1 MKSSMFD
8 FTEEDNL
15 FLPMAERMRPT
26 SIEEVYGQKHILS
39 ENKTLRK
46 MIDKDKITSMVFFG
60 PPGVGK
66 STVASI
72 IAKKT
77 KREYIKLNAVLSN
90 VSEIREAIKKAEKNL
105 SNEKK
110 TILFIDEIHRFNKS
124 QQDALLPAVENGTI
138 ILIGSTT
145 QNPYFYLTNA
155 LLSRIMLFEF
165 KNLEDED
172 IREAV
177 VNAIK
182 DKRGLGEEDIDVEDK
197 AIDLIVKFSHGDV
210 RKALTYLE
218 TSYLA
223 TQIDETKEKLT
234 ITEETVKD
242 VTTKQALNFDEDE
255 HYNTISAFIKSVR
268 GSDPN
273 AAIYYLA
280 RMLEAG
286 EDPRYIA
293 RRLCILASEDI
304 GLADPNA
311 LNIASSLLNIVEFIG
326 MPEGRIPLAE
336 VTIYLALCPKSNS
349 AYNAINKALKDVRNG
364 ELYSIPNYLKDNN
377 SASFDRK
384 SNEDYKYP
392 HDYPYHIIKQD
403 YLEKGIRK
411 NYYEA
416 VEIGEER
423 ELKKRYEW
431 IIKHIYD

>member
-1 MKSSMFD
+1 MFD
-8 FTEEDNL
+8 FIENDNS

-26 SIEEVYGQKHILS
+26 SIDEVYGQKHILS

-77 KREYIKLNAVLSN
+77 KSEYIKLNAVLSN

-105 SNEKK
+105 ANSKK

-138 ILIGSTT
+138 VLIGSTT

-165 KNLEDED
+165 RNLEDSD
-172 IREAV
+172 IKEAILK
-177 VNAIK
+177 AIE
-182 DKRGLGEEDIDVEDK
+182 DKRGLGESDIAVENE
-197 AIDLIVKFSHGDV
+197 AIDLIVKYSHGDV

-218 TSYLA
+218 A
-223 TQIDETKEKLT
+223 AFFVTQIDETKEKLT
-234 ITEETVKD
+234 ITEEIVKD
-242 VTTKQALNFDEDE
+242 VTSKQILNFDEDE

-268 GSDPN
+268 GSDTN

-280 RMLEAG
+280 RMLESG
-286 EDPRYIA
+286 EDPRYIS

-304 GLADPNA
+304 GLAEPEA
-311 LNIASSLLNIVEFIG
+311 INIASSLINIIEFIG

-336 VTIYLALCPKSNS
+336 VTIYLSLCPKSNS
-349 AYNAINKALKDVRNG
+349 AYKAIDSAIRDIKNG

-377 SASFDRK
+377 SASFDKK
-384 SNEDYKYP
+384 SEEEYKYP
-392 HDYPYHIIKQD
+392 HDFPYHIVKQD
-403 YLEKGIRK
+403 YLEKGIKK
-411 NYYEA
+411 NYYNP
-416 VEIGEER
+416 VDIGEER
-423 ELKKRYEW
+423 ELKKVYEW
-431 IIKHIYD
+431 IMKHID

>member
-1 MKSSMFD
+1 MFD
-8 FTEEDNL
+8 FIENDNS

-26 SIEEVYGQKHILS
+26 SIDEVYGQKHILS

-77 KREYIKLNAVLSN
+77 KSEYIKLNAVLSN

-105 SNEKK
+105 ANSKK

-165 KNLEDED
+165 RNLEDSD
-172 IREAV
+172 IKEAILK
-177 VNAIK
+177 AIE
-182 DKRGLGEEDIDVEDK
+182 DKRGLGENDIAVENE
-197 AIDLIVKFSHGDV
+197 AIDLIVKYSHGDV

-218 TSYLA
+218 A
-223 TQIDETKEKLT
+223 AFFVTQIDETKEKLT
-234 ITEETVKD
+234 ITEEIVKD
-242 VTTKQALNFDEDE
+242 VTSKQILNFDEDE

-268 GSDPN
+268 GSDTN

-280 RMLEAG
+280 RMLESG

-304 GLADPNA
+304 GLAEPEA
-311 LNIASSLLNIVEFIG
+311 INIASSLINIIEFIG

-336 VTIYLALCPKSNS
+336 VTIYLSLCPKSNS
-349 AYNAINKALKDVRNG
+349 AYKAIDSAIRDIRNG

-377 SASFDRK
+377 SASFDKK
-384 SNEDYKYP
+384 SEEEYKYP
-392 HDYPYHIIKQD
+392 HDFPYHIVKQD
-403 YLEKGIRK
+403 YLEKGIKK
-411 NYYEA
+411 NYYNP
-416 VEIGEER
+416 VDIGEER
-423 ELKKRYEW
+423 ELKKVYEW
-431 IIKHIYD
+431 IMNHIN

>member
-1 MKSSMFD
+1 MFD
-8 FTEEDNL
+8 FIENDNS

-77 KREYIKLNAVLSN
+77 KSEYIKLNAVLSN

-105 SNEKK
+105 ANSKK

-165 KNLEDED
+165 RNLEDSD
-172 IREAV
+172 IKEAILK
-177 VNAIK
+177 AIE
-182 DKRGLGEEDIDVEDK
+182 DKRGLGESDIAVENE
-197 AIDLIVKFSHGDV
+197 AIDLIVKYSHGDV

-218 TSYLA
+218 A
-223 TQIDETKEKLT
+223 AFFVTQIDETKEKLT
-234 ITEETVKD
+234 ITEEIVKD
-242 VTTKQALNFDEDE
+242 VTSKQILNFDEDE

-268 GSDPN
+268 GSDTN

-280 RMLEAG
+280 RMLESG

-304 GLADPNA
+304 GLAEPEA
-311 LNIASSLLNIVEFIG
+311 INIASSLINIIEFIG

-336 VTIYLALCPKSNS
+336 VTIYLSLCPKSNS
-349 AYNAINKALKDVRNG
+349 AYKAIDSAIRDIRNG

-377 SASFDRK
+377 SASFNKK
-384 SNEDYKYP
+384 SEEEYKYP
-392 HDYPYHIIKQD
+392 HDFPYHIVKQD
-403 YLEKGIRK
+403 YLEKGIKK
-411 NYYEA
+411 NYYNP
-416 VEIGEER
+416 VDIGEER
-423 ELKKRYEW
+423 ELKKVYEW
-431 IIKHIYD
+431 IMKHID

>member
-1 MKSSMFD
+1 MFD
-8 FTEEDNL
+8 FIENDNS

-26 SIEEVYGQKHILS
+26 SIDEVYGQKHILS

-77 KREYIKLNAVLSN
+77 KSEYIKLNAVLSN

-105 SNEKK
+105 ANSKN

-138 ILIGSTT
+138 VLIGSTT

-165 KNLEDED
+165 INLEDSD
-172 IREAV
+172 IKEAILK
-177 VNAIK
+177 ATT
-182 DKRGLGEEDIDVEDK
+182 DKRGLGENDIAVENE
-197 AIDLIVKFSHGDV
+197 AIDLIVKYSHGDV

-218 TSYLA
+218 A
-223 TQIDETKEKLT
+223 AFFVTQIDETKEKLT
-234 ITEETVKD
+234 ITEEVVKD
-242 VTTKQALNFDEDE
+242 VTSKQILNFDEDE

-268 GSDPN
+268 GSDTN

-280 RMLEAG
+280 RMLESG

-304 GLADPNA
+304 GLAEPEA
-311 LNIASSLLNIVEFIG
+311 INIASSLINIIEFIG

-336 VTIYLALCPKSNS
+336 VTIYLSLCPKSNS
-349 AYNAINKALKDVRNG
+349 AYKAIDSAIRDIRNG

-377 SASFDRK
+377 SASFDKK
-384 SNEDYKYP
+384 SEEEYKYP
-392 HDYPYHIIKQD
+392 HDFPYHIVKQD
-403 YLEKGIRK
+403 YLEKGIKK
-411 NYYEA
+411 NYYNP
-416 VEIGEER
+416 VDIGEER
-423 ELKKRYEW
+423 ELKKVYEW
-431 IIKHIYD
+431 IMKHID

>member
-1 MKSSMFD
+1 MFD
-8 FTEEDNL
+8 FIENDNS

-26 SIEEVYGQKHILS
+26 SIDEVYGQKHILS

-77 KREYIKLNAVLSN
+77 KSEYIKLNAVLSN

-105 SNEKK
+105 ANSKK

-138 ILIGSTT
+138 VLIGSTT

-165 KNLEDED
+165 RNLEDSD
-172 IREAV
+172 IKEAILK
-177 VNAIK
+177 AIE
-182 DKRGLGEEDIDVEDK
+182 DKRGLGENDIAVENE
-197 AIDLIVKFSHGDV
+197 AIDLIVKYSHGDV

-218 TSYLA
+218 A
-223 TQIDETKEKLT
+223 AFFVTQIDETKEKLT
-234 ITEETVKD
+234 ITEEIVKD
-242 VTTKQALNFDEDE
+242 VTSKQILNFDEDE

-268 GSDPN
+268 GSDTN

-280 RMLEAG
+280 RMLESG

-304 GLADPNA
+304 GLAEPEA
-311 LNIASSLLNIVEFIG
+311 INIASSLINIIEFIG

-336 VTIYLALCPKSNS
+336 VTIYLSLCPKSNS
-349 AYNAINKALKDVRNG
+349 AYKAIDSAIRDIRNG

-377 SASFDRK
+377 SASFNKK
-384 SNEDYKYP
+384 SEEEYKYP
-392 HDYPYHIIKQD
+392 HDFPYHIVKQN
-403 YLEKGIRK
+403 YLEKGIKK
-411 NYYEA
+411 NYYNP
-416 VEIGEER
+416 VDIGEER
-423 ELKKRYEW
+423 ELKKVYEW
-431 IIKHIYD
+431 IMKHID

>member
-1 MKSSMFD
+1 MFD
-8 FTEEDNL
+8 FIENDNS

-26 SIEEVYGQKHILS
+26 SIDEVYGQKHILS

-77 KREYIKLNAVLSN
+77 KSEYIKLNAVFSN

-105 SNEKK
+105 ANSKK

-138 ILIGSTT
+138 VLIGSTT

-165 KNLEDED
+165 RNLEDRD
-172 IREAV
+172 IKEAILK
-177 VNAIK
+177 AIT
-182 DKRGLGEEDIDVEDK
+182 DKRGLGENDIAVENE
-197 AIDLIVKFSHGDV
+197 AIDLIVKYSHGDV

-218 TSYLA
+218 A
-223 TQIDETKEKLT
+223 AFFVTQIDETKEKLT
-234 ITEETVKD
+234 IIEEVVKD
-242 VTTKQALNFDEDE
+242 VTSKQILNFDEDE

-268 GSDPN
+268 GSDTN

-280 RMLEAG
+280 RMLESG

-304 GLADPNA
+304 GLAEPEA
-311 LNIASSLLNIVEFIG
+311 INIASSLINIIEFIG

-336 VTIYLALCPKSNS
+336 VTIYLSLCPKSNS
-349 AYNAINKALKDVRNG
+349 AYKAIDSAIRDIRNG

-377 SASFDRK
+377 SASFDKK
-384 SNEDYKYP
+384 SEEEYKYP
-392 HDYPYHIIKQD
+392 HDFPYHIVKQN
-403 YLEKGIRK
+403 YLEKGIKK
-411 NYYEA
+411 NYYNP
-416 VEIGEER
+416 VDIGEER
-423 ELKKRYEW
+423 ELKKVYEW
-431 IIKHIYD
+431 IMNHIN

>member
-1 MKSSMFD
+1 MFD
-8 FTEEDNL
+8 FIENDNS

-26 SIEEVYGQKHILS
+26 SIDEVYGQKHILS

-77 KREYIKLNAVLSN
+77 KSEYIKLNAVLSN

-105 SNEKK
+105 ANSKK

-138 ILIGSTT
+138 VLIGSTT

-165 KNLEDED
+165 RNLEDSD
-172 IREAV
+172 IKETILK
-177 VNAIK
+177 AIT
-182 DKRGLGEEDIDVEDK
+182 DKRGLGENDIAVENE
-197 AIDLIVKFSHGDV
+197 AIDLIVKYSHGDV

-218 TSYLA
+218 A
-223 TQIDETKEKLT
+223 AFFVTQIDETKEKLT
-234 ITEETVKD
+234 ITEEIVKD
-242 VTTKQALNFDEDE
+242 VTSKQILNFDEDE

-268 GSDPN
+268 GSDTN

-280 RMLEAG
+280 RMLESG

-304 GLADPNA
+304 GLAEPEA
-311 LNIASSLLNIVEFIG
+311 INIASSLINIIEFIG

-336 VTIYLALCPKSNS
+336 VTIYLSLCPKSNS
-349 AYNAINKALKDVRNG
+349 AYKAIDSAIRDIRNG

-377 SASFDRK
+377 SASFDKK
-384 SNEDYKYP
+384 SEEEYKYP
-392 HDYPYHIIKQD
+392 HDFPYHIVKQD
-403 YLEKGIRK
+403 YLEKGIKK
-411 NYYEA
+411 NYYNP
-416 VEIGEER
+416 VDIGEER
-423 ELKKRYEW
+423 ELKKVYEW
-431 IIKHIYD
+431 IMNHIN

>member
-1 MKSSMFD
+1 MFD
-8 FTEEDNL
+8 FIENDNS

-26 SIEEVYGQKHILS
+26 SIDEVYGQKHILS

-77 KREYIKLNAVLSN
+77 KSEYIKLNAVLSN
-90 VSEIREAIKKAEKNL
+90 VSEIRESIKKAEKNL
-105 SNEKK
+105 ANSKK

-124 QQDALLPAVENGTI
+124 QQDALLPAVENGTV

-155 LLSRIMLFEF
+155 LLSRIMPFEF
-165 KNLEDED
+165 RNLEDSD
-172 IREAV
+172 IKEAI
-177 VNAIK
+177 IK
-182 DKRGLGEEDIDVEDK
+182 AVSDKRGLGENDIAIEDLAV
-197 AIDLIVKFSHGDV
+197 DLIVKYSHGDV

-218 TSYLA
+218 A
-223 TQIDETKEKLT
+223 AFFVTQIDETKEKLT
-234 ITEETVKD
+234 ITEDIVKD
-242 VTTKQALNFDEDE
+242 VTSKQTLNFDEDE

-304 GLADPNA
+304 GLAEPKA
-311 LNIASSLLNIVEFIG
+311 MNIVSSLISIVDFIG

-336 VTIYLALCPKSNS
+336 ATIYLSLCPKSNS
-349 AYNAINKALKDVRNG
+349 VYKAIDSAIRDIRNG
-364 ELYSIPNYLKDNN
+364 ELYSIPNYLKDNH
-377 SASFDRK
+377 SASFDKK
-384 SNEDYKYP
+384 SEEEYKYP
-392 HDYPYHIIKQD
+392 HDYPYHIVKQN
-403 YLEKGIRK
+403 YLEKGIKK
-411 NYYEA
+411 NYYKP
-416 VEIGEER
+416 VDIGEER
-423 ELKKRYEW
+423 ELKKVYEW
-431 IIKHIYD
+431 ITKHIN

>member
-1 MKSSMFD
+1 MFD
-8 FTEEDNL
+8 FIENDNS

-26 SIEEVYGQKHILS
+26 SIDEVYGQKHILS

-77 KREYIKLNAVLSN
+77 KSEYIKLNAVLSN

-105 SNEKK
+105 TNSKK

-165 KNLEDED
+165 RNLEDSD
-172 IREAV
+172 IKEAILK
-177 VNAIK
+177 AIM
-182 DKRGLGEEDIDVEDK
+182 DKRGLGESDIAVENE
-197 AIDLIVKFSHGDV
+197 AIDLIVKYSHGDV

-218 TSYLA
+218 A
-223 TQIDETKEKLT
+223 AFFVTQIDETKEKLT
-234 ITEETVKD
+234 ITEEVVKD
-242 VTTKQALNFDEDE
+242 VTSKQILNFDEDE

-268 GSDPN
+268 GSDTN

-280 RMLEAG
+280 RMLESG

-304 GLADPNA
+304 GLAEPEA
-311 LNIASSLLNIVEFIG
+311 INIASSLINIIEFIG

-336 VTIYLALCPKSNS
+336 VTIYLSLCPKSNS
-349 AYNAINKALKDVRNG
+349 AYKAIDSAIRDIRNG

-377 SASFDRK
+377 SASFDKK
-384 SNEDYKYP
+384 SEEEYKYP
-392 HDYPYHIIKQD
+392 HDFPYHIVKQN
-403 YLEKGIRK
+403 YLEKGIKK
-411 NYYEA
+411 NYYNP
-416 VEIGEER
+416 VDIGEER
-423 ELKKRYEW
+423 ELKKVYEW
-431 IIKHIYD
+431 IMKHID

>member
-1 MKSSMFD
+1 MFD
-8 FTEEDNL
+8 FIENDNS

-26 SIEEVYGQKHILS
+26 SIDEVYGQKHILS

-77 KREYIKLNAVLSN
+77 KSEYIKLNAVLSN

-105 SNEKK
+105 ANSKK

-124 QQDALLPAVENGTI
+124 QQDALLPAVENGTV

-165 KNLEDED
+165 RNLEDSD
-172 IREAV
+172 IKEAILK
-177 VNAIK
+177 AIS
-182 DKRGLGEEDIDVEDK
+182 DKRGLGENDIAVENE
-197 AIDLIVKFSHGDV
+197 AIDLIVKYSHGDV

-218 TSYLA
+218 A
-223 TQIDETKEKLT
+223 AFFVTQIDETKEKLT
-234 ITEETVKD
+234 ITEEIVKD
-242 VTTKQALNFDEDE
+242 VTSKQILNFDEDE

-268 GSDPN
+268 GSDTN

-280 RMLEAG
+280 RMLESG

-304 GLADPNA
+304 GLAEPEA
-311 LNIASSLLNIVEFIG
+311 INIASSLINIIEFIG

-336 VTIYLALCPKSNS
+336 VTIYLSLCPKSNS
-349 AYNAINKALKDVRNG
+349 AYKAIDSAIRDIRNG

-377 SASFDRK
+377 SASFDKK
-384 SNEDYKYP
+384 SEEEYKYP
-392 HDYPYHIIKQD
+392 HDFPYHIVKQD
-403 YLEKGIRK
+403 YLEKGIKK
-411 NYYEA
+411 NYYNP
-416 VEIGEER
+416 VDIGEER
-423 ELKKRYEW
+423 ELKKVYEW
-431 IIKHIYD
+431 IMKHIE

>member
-1 MKSSMFD
+1 MFD
-8 FTEEDNL
+8 FIENDNS

-26 SIEEVYGQKHILS
+26 SIDEVFGQKHILS

-77 KREYIKLNAVLSN
+77 KSEYIKLNAVLSN

-105 SNEKK
+105 ANSKK

-165 KNLEDED
+165 RNLEDSD
-172 IREAV
+172 IKEAILK
-177 VNAIK
+177 ATT
-182 DKRGLGEEDIDVEDK
+182 DKRGLGESDIAVENE
-197 AIDLIVKFSHGDV
+197 AIDLIVKYSHGDV

-218 TSYLA
+218 A
-223 TQIDETKEKLT
+223 AFFVTQIDETKEKLT
-234 ITEETVKD
+234 ITEEIVKD
-242 VTTKQALNFDEDE
+242 VTSKQILNFDEDE

-268 GSDPN
+268 GSDTN

-280 RMLEAG
+280 RMLESG

-304 GLADPNA
+304 GLAEPEA
-311 LNIASSLLNIVEFIG
+311 INIASSLINIIEFIG

-336 VTIYLALCPKSNS
+336 VTIYLSLCPKSNS
-349 AYNAINKALKDVRNG
+349 AYKAIDSAIRDIRNG

-377 SASFDRK
+377 SASFDKK
-384 SNEDYKYP
+384 SEEEYKYP
-392 HDYPYHIIKQD
+392 HDFPYHIVKQD
-403 YLEKGIRK
+403 YLEKGIKK
-411 NYYEA
+411 NYYNP
-416 VEIGEER
+416 VDIGEER
-423 ELKKRYEW
+423 ELKKVYEW
-431 IIKHIYD
+431 IMNHIN

>member
-1 MKSSMFD
+1 MFD
-8 FTEEDNL
+8 FIENDNS

-26 SIEEVYGQKHILS
+26 SIDEVYGQKHILS

-77 KREYIKLNAVLSN
+77 KSEYIKLNAVLSN

-105 SNEKK
+105 ANSKN

-165 KNLEDED
+165 RNLEDSD
-172 IREAV
+172 IKEAILK
-177 VNAIK
+177 AIE
-182 DKRGLGEEDIDVEDK
+182 DKRGLGESDIAVENE
-197 AIDLIVKFSHGDV
+197 AIDLIVKYSHGDV

-218 TSYLA
+218 A
-223 TQIDETKEKLT
+223 AFFVTQIDETKEKLT
-234 ITEETVKD
+234 IIEEVVKD
-242 VTTKQALNFDEDE
+242 VTSKQILNFDEDE

-268 GSDPN
+268 GSDTN

-280 RMLEAG
+280 RMLESG

-304 GLADPNA
+304 GLAEPEA
-311 LNIASSLLNIVEFIG
+311 INIASSLINIIEFIG

-336 VTIYLALCPKSNS
+336 VTIYLSLCPKSNS
-349 AYNAINKALKDVRNG
+349 AYKAIDSAIRDIRNG

-377 SASFDRK
+377 SASFDKK
-384 SNEDYKYP
+384 SEEEYKYP
-392 HDYPYHIIKQD
+392 HDFPYHIVKQN
-403 YLEKGIRK
+403 YLEKGIKK
-411 NYYEA
+411 NYYNP
-416 VEIGEER
+416 VDIGEER
-423 ELKKRYEW
+423 ELKKVYEW
-431 IIKHIYD
+431 IMNHIN

>member
-1 MKSSMFD
+1 MFD
-8 FTEEDNL
+8 FIENDNS

-26 SIEEVYGQKHILS
+26 SIDEVYGQKHILS

-77 KREYIKLNAVLSN
+77 KSEYIKLNAVLSN

-105 SNEKK
+105 ENSKK

-165 KNLEDED
+165 RNLEDSD
-172 IREAV
+172 IKEAILK
-177 VNAIK
+177 ATT
-182 DKRGLGEEDIDVEDK
+182 DKRGLGESDIVVENE
-197 AIDLIVKFSHGDV
+197 AIDLIVKYSHGDV

-218 TSYLA
+218 A
-223 TQIDETKEKLT
+223 AFFVTQTDETKEKLT
-234 ITEETVKD
+234 ITEEIVKD
-242 VTTKQALNFDEDE
+242 VTSKQILNFDEDE

-268 GSDPN
+268 GSDTN

-280 RMLEAG
+280 RMLESG

-304 GLADPNA
+304 GLAEPEA
-311 LNIASSLLNIVEFIG
+311 INIASSLINIIEFIG

-336 VTIYLALCPKSNS
+336 VTIYLSLCPKSNS
-349 AYNAINKALKDVRNG
+349 AYKAIDSAIRDIRNG

-377 SASFDRK
+377 SASFNKK
-384 SNEDYKYP
+384 SEEEYKYP
-392 HDYPYHIIKQD
+392 HDFPYHIVKQD
-403 YLEKGIRK
+403 YLEKGIKK
-411 NYYEA
+411 NYYNP
-416 VEIGEER
+416 VDIGEER
-423 ELKKRYEW
+423 ELKKVYEW
-431 IIKHIYD
+431 IMKHID

>member
-1 MKSSMFD
+1 MFD
-8 FTEEDNL
+8 FIENDNS

-26 SIEEVYGQKHILS
+26 SIDEVYGQKHILS

-77 KREYIKLNAVLSN
+77 KSEYIKLNAVLSN

-105 SNEKK
+105 ANSKK

-165 KNLEDED
+165 RNLEDSD
-172 IREAV
+172 IKEAILK
-177 VNAIK
+177 ATT
-182 DKRGLGEEDIDVEDK
+182 DKRGLGESDIAVENE
-197 AIDLIVKFSHGDV
+197 AIDLIVKYSHGDV

-218 TSYLA
+218 A
-223 TQIDETKEKLT
+223 AFFVTQIDETKEKLT
-234 ITEETVKD
+234 ITEEIVKD
-242 VTTKQALNFDEDE
+242 VTSKQILNFDEDE

-268 GSDPN
+268 GSDTN

-280 RMLEAG
+280 RMLESG

-304 GLADPNA
+304 GLAEPEA
-311 LNIASSLLNIVEFIG
+311 INIASSLINIIEFIG

-336 VTIYLALCPKSNS
+336 VTIYLSLCPKSNS
-349 AYNAINKALKDVRNG
+349 AYKAIDSAIRDIRNG

-377 SASFDRK
+377 SASFDKK
-384 SNEDYKYP
+384 SEEEYKYP
-392 HDYPYHIIKQD
+392 HDFPYHIVKQD
-403 YLEKGIRK
+403 YLEKGIK
-411 NYYEA
+411 KKYYNP
-416 VEIGEER
+416 VDIGEER
-423 ELKKRYEW
+423 ELKKVYEW
-431 IIKHIYD
+431 IMKHID

>member
-1 MKSSMFD
+1 MFD
-8 FTEEDNL
+8 FTDNDNS

-26 SIEEVYGQKHILS
+26 SIEEVFGQKHILS

-77 KREYIKLNAVLSN
+77 KSEYIKLNAVLSN

-105 SNEKK
+105 TNSKK

-124 QQDALLPAVENGTI
+124 QQDALLPAVENGTV

-165 KNLEDED
+165 RNLEDSD
-172 IREAV
+172 IKEAILKAV
-177 VNAIK
+177 S
-182 DKRGLGEEDIDVEDK
+182 DKRGLGENDIAIEDSAV
-197 AIDLIVKFSHGDV
+197 DLIVKYSHGDV

-218 TSYLA
+218 A
-223 TQIDETKEKLT
+223 AFFVTQIDETKEKLT
-234 ITEETVKD
+234 ITEDIVKD
-242 VTTKQALNFDEDE
+242 VTSKQTLNFDEDE

-280 RMLEAG
+280 RMLESG

-304 GLADPNA
+304 GLAEPKA
-311 LNIASSLLNIVEFIG
+311 MNIVSSLISIVDFIG

-336 VTIYLALCPKSNS
+336 ATIYLALCPKSNS
-349 AYNAINKALKDVRNG
+349 AYKAIDSAIRDIRNG
-364 ELYSIPNYLKDNN
+364 ELYSIPNYLKDNH
-377 SASFDRK
+377 SASFDKK
-384 SNEDYKYP
+384 SEEEYKYP
-392 HDYPYHIIKQD
+392 HDYPYHIVRQN
-403 YLEKGIRK
+403 YLEKGIKK
-411 NYYEA
+411 NYYQP
-416 VEIGEER
+416 VDIGEER
-423 ELKKRYEW
+423 ELKKVYEW
-431 IIKHIYD
+431 ITKHIN

>member
-1 MKSSMFD
+1 MFD
-8 FTEEDNL
+8 FIENDNS

-26 SIEEVYGQKHILS
+26 SIDEVYGQKHILS

-77 KREYIKLNAVLSN
+77 KSEYIKLNAVLSN

-105 SNEKK
+105 ANSKK

-138 ILIGSTT
+138 VLIGSTT

-165 KNLEDED
+165 RNLEDSD
-172 IREAV
+172 IKEAILK
-177 VNAIK
+177 AIE
-182 DKRGLGEEDIDVEDK
+182 DKRGLGESDIAVENE
-197 AIDLIVKFSHGDV
+197 AIDLIVKYSHGDV

-218 TSYLA
+218 A
-223 TQIDETKEKLT
+223 AFFVTQIDETKEKLT
-234 ITEETVKD
+234 ITEEIVKD
-242 VTTKQALNFDEDE
+242 VTSKQILNFDEDE

-268 GSDPN
+268 GSDTN

-280 RMLEAG
+280 RMLESG

-304 GLADPNA
+304 GLAEPEA
-311 LNIASSLLNIVEFIG
+311 INIASSLINIIEFIG

-336 VTIYLALCPKSNS
+336 VTIYLSLCPKSNS
-349 AYNAINKALKDVRNG
+349 AYKAIDSAIRDIRNG

-377 SASFDRK
+377 SASFDKK
-384 SNEDYKYP
+384 SEEEYKYP
-392 HDYPYHIIKQD
+392 HDFPYHIVKQD
-403 YLEKGIRK
+403 YLEKGIKK
-411 NYYEA
+411 NYYNP
-416 VEIGEER
+416 VDIGEER
-423 ELKKRYEW
+423 ELKKVYEW
-431 IIKHIYD
+431 IMNHIN

>member
-1 MKSSMFD
+1 MFD
-8 FTEEDNL
+8 FIENDNS

-26 SIEEVYGQKHILS
+26 SIDEVYGQKHILS

-77 KREYIKLNAVLSN
+77 KSEYIKLNAVLSN

-105 SNEKK
+105 ANSRK

-138 ILIGSTT
+138 VLIGSTT

-165 KNLEDED
+165 RNLEDSD
-172 IREAV
+172 IKEAILK
-177 VNAIK
+177 AIE
-182 DKRGLGEEDIDVEDK
+182 DKRGLGENDIAVENE
-197 AIDLIVKFSHGDV
+197 AIDLIVKYSHGDV

-218 TSYLA
+218 A
-223 TQIDETKEKLT
+223 AFFVTQIDETKEKLT
-234 ITEETVKD
+234 ITEEIVKD
-242 VTTKQALNFDEDE
+242 VTSKQILNFDEDE

-268 GSDPN
+268 GSDTN

-280 RMLEAG
+280 RMLESG

-304 GLADPNA
+304 GLAEPEA
-311 LNIASSLLNIVEFIG
+311 INIASSLINIIEFIG

-336 VTIYLALCPKSNS
+336 VTIYLSLCPKSNS
-349 AYNAINKALKDVRNG
+349 AYKAIDSAIRDIRNG

-377 SASFDRK
+377 SASFDKK
-384 SNEDYKYP
+384 SEEEYKYP
-392 HDYPYHIIKQD
+392 HDFPYHIVKQN
-403 YLEKGIRK
+403 YLEKGIKK
-411 NYYEA
+411 NYYNP
-416 VEIGEER
+416 VDIGEER
-423 ELKKRYEW
+423 ELKKVYEW
-431 IIKHIYD
+431 IMKHID

>member
-1 MKSSMFD
+1 MFD
-8 FTEEDNL
+8 FTDSDNS

-26 SIEEVYGQKHILS
+26 SIEEVFGQKHILS

-77 KREYIKLNAVLSN
+77 KSEYIKLNAVLSN

-105 SNEKK
+105 TNSKK

-124 QQDALLPAVENGTI
+124 QQDALLPAVENGTV

-165 KNLEDED
+165 RNLEDSD
-172 IREAV
+172 IKEAILK
-177 VNAIK
+177 AIT
-182 DKRGLGEEDIDVEDK
+182 DKRGLGENDIAIEDSAV
-197 AIDLIVKFSHGDV
+197 DLIVKYSHGDV

-218 TSYLA
+218 A
-223 TQIDETKEKLT
+223 AFFVTQIDETKEKLT
-234 ITEETVKD
+234 ITEEIVKD
-242 VTTKQALNFDEDE
+242 VTSKQTLNFDEDE

-280 RMLEAG
+280 RMLESG

-304 GLADPNA
+304 GLAEPKA
-311 LNIASSLLNIVEFIG
+311 LNIVSSLISIVDFIG

-336 VTIYLALCPKSNS
+336 ATIYLALCPKSNS
-349 AYNAINKALKDVRNG
+349 AYKAIDLAIRDIRNG
-364 ELYSIPNYLKDNN
+364 ELYSIPNYLKDNH
-377 SASFDRK
+377 SASFDKK
-384 SNEDYKYP
+384 SEEEYKYP
-392 HDYPYHIIKQD
+392 HDFPYHIVKQN
-403 YLEKGIRK
+403 YLEKGIKK
-411 NYYEA
+411 NYYKP
-416 VEIGEER
+416 VDIGEER
-423 ELKKRYEW
+423 ELKKVYDW
-431 IIKHIYD
+431 IIKQIN

>member
-1 MKSSMFD
+1 MFD
-8 FTEEDNL
+8 FIENDNS

-26 SIEEVYGQKHILS
+26 SIDEVYGQKHILS

-77 KREYIKLNAVLSN
+77 KSEYIKLNAVLSN

-105 SNEKK
+105 ANSKK

-138 ILIGSTT
+138 VLIGSTT

-165 KNLEDED
+165 RNLEDSD
-172 IREAV
+172 IKEAV
-177 VNAIK
+177 LKATT
-182 DKRGLGEEDIDVEDK
+182 DKRGLGENDIAVENE
-197 AIDLIVKFSHGDV
+197 AIDLIVKYSHGDV

-218 TSYLA
+218 A
-223 TQIDETKEKLT
+223 AFFVTQIDETKEKLT
-234 ITEETVKD
+234 ITEEIVKD
-242 VTTKQALNFDEDE
+242 VTSKQILNFDEDE

-268 GSDPN
+268 GSDTN

-280 RMLEAG
+280 RMLESG

-304 GLADPNA
+304 GLAEPEA
-311 LNIASSLLNIVEFIG
+311 INIASSLINIIEFIG

-336 VTIYLALCPKSNS
+336 VTIYLSLCPKSNS
-349 AYNAINKALKDVRNG
+349 AYKAIDSAIRDIRNG

-377 SASFDRK
+377 SASFDKK
-384 SNEDYKYP
+384 SEEEYKYP
-392 HDYPYHIIKQD
+392 HDFPYHIVKQD
-403 YLEKGIRK
+403 YLEKGIKK
-411 NYYEA
+411 NYYNP
-416 VEIGEER
+416 VDIGEER
-423 ELKKRYEW
+423 ELKKVYEW
-431 IIKHIYD
+431 IMKHID

>member
-1 MKSSMFD
+1 MFD
-8 FTEEDNL
+8 FIENDNS

-26 SIEEVYGQKHILS
+26 SIDEVYGQKHILS

-77 KREYIKLNAVLSN
+77 KSEYIKLNAVLSN
-90 VSEIREAIKKAEKNL
+90 VSEIREAIKKSEKNL
-105 SNEKK
+105 ANSKK

-165 KNLEDED
+165 RNLEDSD
-172 IREAV
+172 IKEAILK
-177 VNAIK
+177 ATT
-182 DKRGLGEEDIDVEDK
+182 DKRGLGESDIAVENE
-197 AIDLIVKFSHGDV
+197 AIDLIVKYSHGDV

-218 TSYLA
+218 A
-223 TQIDETKEKLT
+223 AFFVTQIDETKEKLT
-234 ITEETVKD
+234 ITEEVVKD
-242 VTTKQALNFDEDE
+242 VTSKQILNFDEDE

-268 GSDPN
+268 GSDTN

-280 RMLEAG
+280 RMLESG

-304 GLADPNA
+304 GLAEPEA
-311 LNIASSLLNIVEFIG
+311 INIASSLINIIEFIG

-336 VTIYLALCPKSNS
+336 VTIYLSLCPKSNS
-349 AYNAINKALKDVRNG
+349 AYKAIDSAIRDIRNR

-377 SASFDRK
+377 SASFNKK
-384 SNEDYKYP
+384 SEEEYKYP
-392 HDYPYHIIKQD
+392 HDFPYHIVKQD
-403 YLEKGIRK
+403 YLEKGIKK
-411 NYYEA
+411 NYYNP
-416 VEIGEER
+416 VDIGEER
-423 ELKKRYEW
+423 ELKKVYEW
-431 IIKHIYD
+431 IMNHIN

>member
-1 MKSSMFD
+1 MFD
-8 FTEEDNL
+8 FTDSDNS

-26 SIEEVYGQKHILS
+26 SIEEVFGQKHILS

-77 KREYIKLNAVLSN
+77 KSEYIKLNAVLSN
-90 VSEIREAIKKAEKNL
+90 VSEIRESIKKAEKNL
-105 SNEKK
+105 TNSKK

-124 QQDALLPAVENGTI
+124 QQDALLPAVENGTV

-165 KNLEDED
+165 RNLEDSD
-172 IREAV
+172 IKEAILKAT
-177 VNAIK
+177 N
-182 DKRGLGEEDIDVEDK
+182 DKRGLGENDIAIEDSAV
-197 AIDLIVKFSHGDV
+197 DLIVKYSHGDV

-218 TSYLA
+218 A
-223 TQIDETKEKLT
+223 AFFVTQIDETKEKLT
-234 ITEETVKD
+234 ITEEIVQD
-242 VTTKQALNFDEDE
+242 VVSKQTLNFDEDE

-280 RMLEAG
+280 RILESG

-304 GLADPNA
+304 GLAEPKA
-311 LNIASSLLNIVEFIG
+311 MNIVSSLISIVDFIG

-336 VTIYLALCPKSNS
+336 ATIYLALCPKSNS
-349 AYNAINKALKDVRNG
+349 AYKAIDLAIRDIRNG
-364 ELYSIPNYLKDNN
+364 ELYSIPNYLKDNH
-377 SASFDRK
+377 SASFDKK
-384 SNEDYKYP
+384 SEEEYKYP
-392 HDYPYHIIKQD
+392 HDFPYHIVKQN
-403 YLEKGIRK
+403 YLEKGIKK
-411 NYYEA
+411 NYYQP
-416 VEIGEER
+416 VDIGEER
-423 ELKKRYEW
+423 ELKKVYEW
-431 IIKHIYD
+431 IMKYIN

>member
-1 MKSSMFD
+1 MFD
-8 FTEEDNL
+8 FTDNDNS

-26 SIEEVYGQKHILS
+26 SIEEVFGQKHILS

-77 KREYIKLNAVLSN
+77 KSEYIKLNAVLSN

-105 SNEKK
+105 TNSKK

-124 QQDALLPAVENGTI
+124 QQDALLPAVENGTV

-165 KNLEDED
+165 RNLEDSD
-172 IREAV
+172 IKEAILKA
-177 VNAIK
+177 AI
-182 DKRGLGEEDIDVEDK
+182 DKRGLGENDIAIEDSAV
-197 AIDLIVKFSHGDV
+197 DLIVKYSHGDV

-218 TSYLA
+218 A
-223 TQIDETKEKLT
+223 AFFVTQIDETKEKLT
-234 ITEETVKD
+234 ITEDIVKD
-242 VTTKQALNFDEDE
+242 VTSKQTLNFDEDE

-280 RMLEAG
+280 RMLESG
-286 EDPRYIA
+286 EDPLYIA

-304 GLADPNA
+304 GLAEPKA
-311 LNIASSLLNIVEFIG
+311 MNIVSSLISIVDFIG

-336 VTIYLALCPKSNS
+336 ATIYLALCPKSNS
-349 AYNAINKALKDVRNG
+349 AYKAIDSAIRDIRNG
-364 ELYSIPNYLKDNN
+364 ELYSIPNYLKDNH
-377 SASFDRK
+377 SASFDKK
-384 SNEDYKYP
+384 SEEEYKYP
-392 HDYPYHIIKQD
+392 HDYPYHIVRQN
-403 YLEKGIRK
+403 YLEKGIKK
-411 NYYEA
+411 NYYKP
-416 VEIGEER
+416 VDIGEER
-423 ELKKRYEW
+423 ELKKVYEW
-431 IIKHIYD
+431 ITKHIN

>member
-1 MKSSMFD
+1 MLD
-8 FTEEDNL
+8 FTDSDNS
-15 FLPMAERMRPT
+15 FLPIAERMRPT
-26 SIEEVYGQKHILS
+26 SIEEVFGQKHILS

-77 KREYIKLNAVLSN
+77 KSEYIKLNAVLSN

-105 SNEKK
+105 ANSKK

-138 ILIGSTT
+138 VLIGSTT

-165 KNLEDED
+165 RNLEDSD
-172 IREAV
+172 IKEAI
-177 VNAIK
+177 IK
-182 DKRGLGEEDIDVEDK
+182 AVSDKRGLGENDIAIEDLAV
-197 AIDLIVKFSHGDV
+197 DLIVKYSHGDV

-218 TSYLA
+218 A
-223 TQIDETKEKLT
+223 AFFVTQIDETKEKLT
-234 ITEETVKD
+234 ITEDIVKD
-242 VTTKQALNFDEDE
+242 VTSKQTLNFDEDE

-304 GLADPNA
+304 GLAEPKA
-311 LNIASSLLNIVEFIG
+311 MNIVSSLISIVDFIG

-336 VTIYLALCPKSNS
+336 ATIYLSLCPKSNS
-349 AYNAINKALKDVRNG
+349 AYKAIDSAIRDIRNG
-364 ELYSIPNYLKDNN
+364 ELYSIPNYLKDNH
-377 SASFDRK
+377 SASFDKK
-384 SNEDYKYP
+384 SEEEYKYP
-392 HDYPYHIIKQD
+392 HDYPYHIVKQN
-403 YLEKGIRK
+403 YLEKGIKK
-411 NYYEA
+411 NYYKP
-416 VEIGEER
+416 VDIGEER
-423 ELKKRYEW
+423 ELKKVYEW
-431 IIKHIYD
+431 ITKHIN

>member
-1 MKSSMFD
+1 MFD
-8 FTEEDNL
+8 FIENDNS

-26 SIEEVYGQKHILS
+26 SIDEVYGQKHILS

-77 KREYIKLNAVLSN
+77 KSEYIKLNAVLSN

-105 SNEKK
+105 ANSKK

-165 KNLEDED
+165 RNLEDSD
-172 IREAV
+172 IKEAILK
-177 VNAIK
+177 AIE
-182 DKRGLGEEDIDVEDK
+182 DKRGLGENDIAIEDLAV
-197 AIDLIVKFSHGDV
+197 DLIVKYSHGDV

-218 TSYLA
+218 A
-223 TQIDETKEKLT
+223 AFFVTQIDETKEKLT
-234 ITEETVKD
+234 ITEEIVKD
-242 VTTKQALNFDEDE
+242 VTSKQILNFDEDE

-268 GSDPN
+268 GSDTN

-280 RMLEAG
+280 RMLESG

-304 GLADPNA
+304 GLAEPEA
-311 LNIASSLLNIVEFIG
+311 INIASSLINIIEFIG

-336 VTIYLALCPKSNS
+336 VTIYLSLCPKSNS
-349 AYNAINKALKDVRNG
+349 AYKAIDSAIRDIRNG

-377 SASFDRK
+377 SASFDKK
-384 SNEDYKYP
+384 SEEEYKYP
-392 HDYPYHIIKQD
+392 HDFPYHIVKQD
-403 YLEKGIRK
+403 YLEKGIKK
-411 NYYEA
+411 NYYNP
-416 VEIGEER
+416 VDIGEER
-423 ELKKRYEW
+423 ELKKVYEW
-431 IIKHIYD
+431 IMKHID

>member
-1 MKSSMFD
+1 MFD
-8 FTEEDNL
+8 FIENDNS

-26 SIEEVYGQKHILS
+26 SIDEVYGQKHILS

-77 KREYIKLNAVLSN
+77 KSEYIKLNAVLSN

-105 SNEKK
+105 ANSKK

-165 KNLEDED
+165 RNLEDSD
-172 IREAV
+172 IKETILK
-177 VNAIK
+177 AIT
-182 DKRGLGEEDIDVEDK
+182 DKRGLGENDIAVENE
-197 AIDLIVKFSHGDV
+197 AIDLIVKYSHGDV

-218 TSYLA
+218 A
-223 TQIDETKEKLT
+223 AFFVTQIDETKEKLT
-234 ITEETVKD
+234 ITEEIVKD
-242 VTTKQALNFDEDE
+242 VTSKQILNFDEDE

-268 GSDPN
+268 GSDTN

-280 RMLEAG
+280 RMLESG

-304 GLADPNA
+304 GLAEPEA
-311 LNIASSLLNIVEFIG
+311 INIASSLINIIEFIG

-336 VTIYLALCPKSNS
+336 VTIYLSLCPKSNS
-349 AYNAINKALKDVRNG
+349 AYKAIDSAIRDIRNG

-377 SASFDRK
+377 SASFDKK
-384 SNEDYKYP
+384 SEEEYKYP
-392 HDYPYHIIKQD
+392 HDFPYHIVKQD
-403 YLEKGIRK
+403 YLEKGIKK
-411 NYYEA
+411 NYYNP
-416 VEIGEER
+416 VDIGEER
-423 ELKKRYEW
+423 ELKKVYEW
-431 IIKHIYD
+431 IMNHIN

>member
-1 MKSSMFD
+1 MFD
-8 FTEEDNL
+8 FIENDNS

-26 SIEEVYGQKHILS
+26 SIDEVYGQKHILS

-77 KREYIKLNAVLSN
+77 KSEYIKLNAVLSN

-105 SNEKK
+105 ANSKK

-165 KNLEDED
+165 RNLEDSD
-172 IREAV
+172 IKEAILK
-177 VNAIK
+177 ATT
-182 DKRGLGEEDIDVEDK
+182 DKRGLGENDIAVENE
-197 AIDLIVKFSHGDV
+197 AIDLIVKYSHGDV

-218 TSYLA
+218 A
-223 TQIDETKEKLT
+223 AFFVTQIDETKEKLT
-234 ITEETVKD
+234 ITEEIVKD
-242 VTTKQALNFDEDE
+242 VTSKQILNFDEDE

-268 GSDPN
+268 GSDTN

-280 RMLEAG
+280 RMLESG

-304 GLADPNA
+304 GLAEPEA
-311 LNIASSLLNIVEFIG
+311 INIASSLINIIEFIG

-336 VTIYLALCPKSNS
+336 VTIYLSLCPKSNS
-349 AYNAINKALKDVRNG
+349 AYKAIDSAIRDIRNG

-377 SASFDRK
+377 SSSFDKK
-384 SNEDYKYP
+384 SEEEYKYP
-392 HDYPYHIIKQD
+392 HDFPYHIVKQN
-403 YLEKGIRK
+403 YLEKGIKK
-411 NYYEA
+411 NYYKP
-416 VEIGEER
+416 VDIGEER
-423 ELKKRYEW
+423 ELKKVYEW
-431 IIKHIYD
+431 MTKHIN

>member
-1 MKSSMFD
+1 MLD
-8 FTEEDNL
+8 FTDSDNS
-15 FLPMAERMRPT
+15 FLPIAERMRPT
-26 SIEEVYGQKHILS
+26 SIEEVFGQKHILS

-77 KREYIKLNAVLSN
+77 KSEYIKLNAVLSN

-105 SNEKK
+105 ANSKK

-138 ILIGSTT
+138 VLIGSTT

-165 KNLEDED
+165 RNLEDSD
-172 IREAV
+172 IKEAILK
-177 VNAIK
+177 ATT
-182 DKRGLGEEDIDVEDK
+182 DKRGIGENDIAVENE
-197 AIDLIVKFSHGDV
+197 AIDLIVKYSHGDV

-218 TSYLA
+218 A
-223 TQIDETKEKLT
+223 AFFVTQIDETKEKLT
-234 ITEETVKD
+234 ITEEIVKD
-242 VTTKQALNFDEDE
+242 VTSKQILNFDEDE

-304 GLADPNA
+304 GLAEPKA
-311 LNIASSLLNIVEFIG
+311 MNIVSSLISIVDFIG

-336 VTIYLALCPKSNS
+336 ATIYLSLCPKSNS
-349 AYNAINKALKDVRNG
+349 AYKAIDSAIRDIRNG
-364 ELYSIPNYLKDNN
+364 ELYSIPNYLKDNH
-377 SASFDRK
+377 SASFDKK
-384 SNEDYKYP
+384 SEEEYKYP
-392 HDYPYHIIKQD
+392 HDYPYHIVKQN
-403 YLEKGIRK
+403 YLEKGIKK
-411 NYYEA
+411 NYYKP
-416 VEIGEER
+416 VDIGEER
-423 ELKKRYEW
+423 ELKKVYEW
-431 IIKHIYD
+431 ITKHIN

>member
-1 MKSSMFD
+1 MFD
-8 FTEEDNL
+8 FTDNDNS

-26 SIEEVYGQKHILS
+26 SIEEVFGQKHILS

-77 KREYIKLNAVLSN
+77 KSEYIKLNAVLSN

-105 SNEKK
+105 TNSKK

-124 QQDALLPAVENGTI
+124 QQDALLPAVENGTV

-155 LLSRIMLFEF
+155 LISRIMLFEF
-165 KNLEDED
+165 RNLEDSD
-172 IREAV
+172 IKEAILKAV
-177 VNAIK
+177 S
-182 DKRGLGEEDIDVEDK
+182 DKRGLGENDIAIEDSAV
-197 AIDLIVKFSHGDV
+197 DLIVKYSHGDV

-218 TSYLA
+218 A
-223 TQIDETKEKLT
+223 AFFVTQIDETKEKLT
-234 ITEETVKD
+234 ITEDTVKD
-242 VTTKQALNFDEDE
+242 VTSKQTLNFDEDE

-280 RMLEAG
+280 RMLESG

-304 GLADPNA
+304 GLAEPKA
-311 LNIASSLLNIVEFIG
+311 MNIVSSLIGIVDFIG

-336 VTIYLALCPKSNS
+336 ATIYLALCPKSNS
-349 AYNAINKALKDVRNG
+349 AYKAIDSAIRDIRNG
-364 ELYSIPNYLKDNN
+364 ELYSIPNYLKDNH
-377 SASFDRK
+377 SASFDKK
-384 SNEDYKYP
+384 SEEEYKYP
-392 HDYPYHIIKQD
+392 HDYPYHIVRQN
-403 YLEKGIRK
+403 YLEKGIKK
-411 NYYEA
+411 NYYQP
-416 VEIGEER
+416 VDIGEER
-423 ELKKRYEW
+423 ELKKVYEW
-431 IIKHIYD
+431 ITKHI

>member
-1 MKSSMFD
+1 MFD
-8 FTEEDNL
+8 FIENDNS

-26 SIEEVYGQKHILS
+26 SIDEVYGQKHILS

-77 KREYIKLNAVLSN
+77 KSEYIKLNAVLSN

-105 SNEKK
+105 ANSKK

-165 KNLEDED
+165 RNLEDSD
-172 IREAV
+172 IKEA
-177 VNAIK
+177 ILK
-182 DKRGLGEEDIDVEDK
+182 TTTDKRGLGENDIAVENE
-197 AIDLIVKFSHGDV
+197 AIDLIVKYSHGDV

-218 TSYLA
+218 A
-223 TQIDETKEKLT
+223 AFFVTQIDETKEKLT
-234 ITEETVKD
+234 ITEDIVKD
-242 VTTKQALNFDEDE
+242 VTSKQILNFDEDE

-268 GSDPN
+268 GSDTN

-280 RMLEAG
+280 RMLESG

-304 GLADPNA
+304 GLAEPEA
-311 LNIASSLLNIVEFIG
+311 INIASSLINIIEFIG

-336 VTIYLALCPKSNS
+336 VTIYLSLCPKSNS
-349 AYNAINKALKDVRNG
+349 AYKAIDSAIRDIRNG

-377 SASFDRK
+377 SASFDKK
-384 SNEDYKYP
+384 SEEEYKYP
-392 HDYPYHIIKQD
+392 HDFPYHIVKQD
-403 YLEKGIRK
+403 YLEKGIKK
-411 NYYEA
+411 NYYNP
-416 VEIGEER
+416 VDIGEER
-423 ELKKRYEW
+423 ELKKVYEW
-431 IIKHIYD
+431 IMKHID

>member
-1 MKSSMFD
+1 MFD
-8 FTEEDNL
+8 FIENDNS

-26 SIEEVYGQKHILS
+26 SMDEVYGQKHILS

-77 KREYIKLNAVLSN
+77 KSEYIKLNAVLSN

-105 SNEKK
+105 ANSKK

-165 KNLEDED
+165 RNLEDSD
-172 IREAV
+172 IKEAILK
-177 VNAIK
+177 AIT
-182 DKRGLGEEDIDVEDK
+182 DKRGLGENDIAIEDT
-197 AIDLIVKFSHGDV
+197 AIDLIVKYSHGDV

-218 TSYLA
+218 A
-223 TQIDETKEKLT
+223 AFFVTQIDETKEKLT
-234 ITEETVKD
+234 ITEEIVKD
-242 VTTKQALNFDEDE
+242 VTSKQILSFDEDE
-255 HYNTISAFIKSVR
+255 HYNTIGAFIKSVR
-268 GSDPN
+268 GSDTN

-280 RMLEAG
+280 RMLESG

-304 GLADPNA
+304 GLAEPEA
-311 LNIASSLLNIVEFIG
+311 INIASSLINIIEFIG

-336 VTIYLALCPKSNS
+336 VTIYLSLCPKSNS
-349 AYNAINKALKDVRNG
+349 AYKAIDSAIRDIRNG

-377 SASFDRK
+377 SASFDKK
-384 SNEDYKYP
+384 SEEEYKYP
-392 HDYPYHIIKQD
+392 HDFPYHIVKQD
-403 YLEKGIRK
+403 YLEKGIKK
-411 NYYEA
+411 NYYNP
-416 VEIGEER
+416 VDIGEER
-423 ELKKRYEW
+423 ELKKVYEW
-431 IIKHIYD
+431 IMKHID

>member
-1 MKSSMFD
+1 MFD
-8 FTEEDNL
+8 FTDNDNS
-15 FLPMAERMRPT
+15 FLPLAERMRPT

-77 KREYIKLNAVLSN
+77 KSEYLKLNAVLSN
-90 VSEIREAIKKAEKNL
+90 VSEIREAIKKSEKNL
-105 SNEKK
+105 MNLKK
-110 TILFIDEIHRFNKS
+110 TILFIDEIHRFNKG
-124 QQDALLPAVENGTI
+124 QQDALLPAVENGTV

-165 KNLEDED
+165 RNLEDSD
-172 IREAV
+172 IKEAV
-177 VNAIK
+177 FKAIY
-182 DKRGLGEEDIDVEDK
+182 DKKGLGNNDIAIDDE
-197 AIDLIVKFSHGDV
+197 AIDLIVKYSHGDV

-218 TSYLA
+218 AAFLV

-234 ITEETVKD
+234 ITADTVKD
-242 VTTKQALNFDEDE
+242 VTSKQILNFDEDE

-268 GSDPN
+268 GSDTN

-280 RMLEAG
+280 RMLESG

-293 RRLCILASEDI
+293 RRLCILAAEDI
-304 GLADPNA
+304 GLAEPNA
-311 LNIASSLLNIVEFIG
+311 INMASSLVNIVDFIG

-336 VTIYLALCPKSNS
+336 VTIYLSLCPKSNS
-349 AYNAINKALKDVRNG
+349 AYNAIDSAIRDIKNG
-364 ELYSIPNYLKDNN
+364 ELYSIPNYLKDNH
-377 SASFDRK
+377 SSSFDKK
-384 SNEDYKYP
+384 SEEEYKYP
-392 HDYPYHIIKQD
+392 HDYPYHIVKQD
-403 YLEKGIRK
+403 YLEKGIKK
-411 NYYEA
+411 NYYKP
-416 VEIGEER
+416 VDIGEER
-423 ELKKRYEW
+423 DLKKIYEW
-431 IIKHIYD
+431 IMKHIN

>member
-1 MKSSMFD
+1 MFD
-8 FTEEDNL
+8 FIENDNS

-26 SIEEVYGQKHILS
+26 SIDEVYGQKHILS

-46 MIDKDKITSMVFFG
+46 MIDKDKITSIVFFG

-77 KREYIKLNAVLSN
+77 KSEYIKLNAVLSN

-105 SNEKK
+105 ANSKK

-138 ILIGSTT
+138 VLIGSTT

-165 KNLEDED
+165 RNLEDSD
-172 IREAV
+172 IKEAILK
-177 VNAIK
+177 AIE
-182 DKRGLGEEDIDVEDK
+182 DKRGLGGNDIAVENE
-197 AIDLIVKFSHGDV
+197 AIDLIVKYSHGDV

-218 TSYLA
+218 A
-223 TQIDETKEKLT
+223 AFFVTQIDETKEKLT
-234 ITEETVKD
+234 ITEEVVKD
-242 VTTKQALNFDEDE
+242 VTSKQILNFDEDE

-268 GSDPN
+268 GSDTN

-280 RMLEAG
+280 RMLESG

-304 GLADPNA
+304 GLAEPEA
-311 LNIASSLLNIVEFIG
+311 INIASSLINIIEFIG

-336 VTIYLALCPKSNS
+336 VTIYLSLCPKSNS
-349 AYNAINKALKDVRNG
+349 AYKAIDLAIRDIRNG

-377 SASFDRK
+377 SASFDKK
-384 SNEDYKYP
+384 SEEEYKYP
-392 HDYPYHIIKQD
+392 HDFPYHIVKQD
-403 YLEKGIRK
+403 YLEKGIKK
-411 NYYEA
+411 NYYNP
-416 VEIGEER
+416 VDIGEER
-423 ELKKRYEW
+423 ELKKVYEW
-431 IIKHIYD
+431 IMKHID

>member
-1 MKSSMFD
+1 MFD
-8 FTEEDNL
+8 FTDNDNS
-15 FLPMAERMRPT
+15 FLPLAERMRPT

-77 KREYIKLNAVLSN
+77 KSEYLKLNAVLSN

-105 SNEKK
+105 MNLKK
-110 TILFIDEIHRFNKS
+110 TILFIDEIHRFNKG
-124 QQDALLPAVENGTI
+124 QQDALLPAVENGTV

-145 QNPYFYLTNA
+145 QNPYFYLTSA

-165 KNLEDED
+165 RNLEDSD
-172 IREAV
+172 IKEAIFK
-177 VNAIK
+177 AIY
-182 DKRGLGEEDIDVEDK
+182 DKKGLGENDI
-197 AIDLIVKFSHGDV
+197 AIDNEAIDFIVKYSHGDV

-218 TSYLA
+218 AAFLV

-234 ITEETVKD
+234 ITADTVKD
-242 VTTKQALNFDEDE
+242 VTSKQTLNFDEDE
-255 HYNTISAFIKSVR
+255 HYNAISAFIKSVR

-280 RMLEAG
+280 RMLESG

-293 RRLCILASEDI
+293 RRLCILAAEDI
-304 GLADPNA
+304 GLAEPNA
-311 LNIASSLLNIVEFIG
+311 INMVSSLVNIVDFIG

-336 VTIYLALCPKSNS
+336 VTIYLSLCPKSNS
-349 AYNAINKALKDVRNG
+349 AYNAIDAAIRDIKNG
-364 ELYSIPNYLKDNN
+364 ELYSIPNYLKDNH
-377 SASFDRK
+377 SSSFDKK
-384 SNEDYKYP
+384 SEEEYKYP
-392 HDYPYHIIKQD
+392 HDYPYHIVKQD
-403 YLEKGIRK
+403 YLEKGIKK
-411 NYYEA
+411 NYYKP
-416 VEIGEER
+416 VDIGEER
-423 ELKKRYEW
+423 DLKKIYEW
-431 IIKHIYD
+431 IMKHIN

>member
-1 MKSSMFD
+1 MFD
-8 FTEEDNL
+8 FIENDNS

-26 SIEEVYGQKHILS
+26 SIDEVYGQKHILS

-77 KREYIKLNAVLSN
+77 KSEYIKLNAVLSN

-105 SNEKK
+105 ANSKK

-138 ILIGSTT
+138 VLIGSTT

-165 KNLEDED
+165 RNLEDSD
-172 IREAV
+172 IKEAILK
-177 VNAIK
+177 ATT
-182 DKRGLGEEDIDVEDK
+182 DKRGLGESDIAVENE
-197 AIDLIVKFSHGDV
+197 AIDLIVKYSHGDV

-218 TSYLA
+218 A
-223 TQIDETKEKLT
+223 AFFVTQIDETKEKLT
-234 ITEETVKD
+234 ITEEIVKD
-242 VTTKQALNFDEDE
+242 VTSKQILNFDEDE

-268 GSDPN
+268 GSDTN

-280 RMLEAG
+280 RMLESG

-304 GLADPNA
+304 GLAEPEA
-311 LNIASSLLNIVEFIG
+311 INIASSLINIIEFIG

-336 VTIYLALCPKSNS
+336 ATIYLALCPKSNS
-349 AYNAINKALKDVRNG
+349 AYKAIDSAIRDIRNG

-377 SASFDRK
+377 SASFDKK
-384 SNEDYKYP
+384 SEEEYKYP
-392 HDYPYHIIKQD
+392 HDFPYHIVKQN
-403 YLEKGIRK
+403 YLEKGIKK
-411 NYYEA
+411 NYYNP
-416 VEIGEER
+416 VDIGEER
-423 ELKKRYEW
+423 ELKKVYEW
-431 IIKHIYD
+431 IMKHID

>member
-1 MKSSMFD
+1 MFD
-8 FTEEDNL
+8 FIENDNS

-26 SIEEVYGQKHILS
+26 SIDEVYGQKHILS

-77 KREYIKLNAVLSN
+77 KSEYIKLNAVLSN
-90 VSEIREAIKKAEKNL
+90 VSEIRDAIKKAEKNL
-105 SNEKK
+105 ANSKK

-165 KNLEDED
+165 RNLEDSD
-172 IREAV
+172 IKEAILK
-177 VNAIK
+177 AIE
-182 DKRGLGEEDIDVEDK
+182 DKRGLGESDIAVENE
-197 AIDLIVKFSHGDV
+197 AIDLIVKYSHGDV

-218 TSYLA
+218 A
-223 TQIDETKEKLT
+223 AFFVTQIDETKEKLT
-234 ITEETVKD
+234 ITEEIVKD
-242 VTTKQALNFDEDE
+242 VTSKQILNFDEDE

-268 GSDPN
+268 GSDTN

-280 RMLEAG
+280 RMLESG

-304 GLADPNA
+304 GLAEPEA
-311 LNIASSLLNIVEFIG
+311 INIASSLINIIEFIG

-336 VTIYLALCPKSNS
+336 VTIYLSLCPKSNS
-349 AYNAINKALKDVRNG
+349 AYKAIDSAIRDIRNG

-377 SASFDRK
+377 SASFDKK
-384 SNEDYKYP
+384 SEEEYKYP
-392 HDYPYHIIKQD
+392 HNFPYHIVKQD
-403 YLEKGIRK
+403 YLEKGIKK
-411 NYYEA
+411 NYYNP
-416 VEIGEER
+416 VDIGEER
-423 ELKKRYEW
+423 ELKKVYEW
-431 IIKHIYD
+431 IMKHID

>member
-1 MKSSMFD
+1 MFD
-8 FTEEDNL
+8 FTDNDNS

-26 SIEEVYGQKHILS
+26 SIEEVFGQKHILS

-77 KREYIKLNAVLSN
+77 KSEYIKLNAVLSN

-105 SNEKK
+105 TNSKK

-124 QQDALLPAVENGTI
+124 QQDALLPAVENGTV

-165 KNLEDED
+165 RNLEDSD
-172 IREAV
+172 IKEAILKAV
-177 VNAIK
+177 S
-182 DKRGLGEEDIDVEDK
+182 DKRGLGENDIAIEDLAV
-197 AIDLIVKFSHGDV
+197 DLIVKYSHGDV

-218 TSYLA
+218 A
-223 TQIDETKEKLT
+223 AFFVTQIDETKEKLT
-234 ITEETVKD
+234 ITEDTVKD
-242 VTTKQALNFDEDE
+242 VTSKQTLNFDEDE

-280 RMLEAG
+280 RMLESG

-304 GLADPNA
+304 GLAEPKA
-311 LNIASSLLNIVEFIG
+311 MNIVSSLIGIVDFIG

-336 VTIYLALCPKSNS
+336 ATIYLALCPKSNS
-349 AYNAINKALKDVRNG
+349 AYKAIDSAIRDIRNG
-364 ELYSIPNYLKDNN
+364 ELYSIPNYLKDNH
-377 SASFDRK
+377 SASFDKK
-384 SNEDYKYP
+384 SDEEYKYP
-392 HDYPYHIIKQD
+392 HDYPYHIVRQN
-403 YLEKGIRK
+403 YLEKGIKK
-411 NYYEA
+411 NYYQP
-416 VEIGEER
+416 VDIGEER
-423 ELKKRYEW
+423 ELKKVYEW
-431 IIKHIYD
+431 ITKHIN

>member
-1 MKSSMFD
+1 MFD
-8 FTEEDNL
+8 FIENDNS

-26 SIEEVYGQKHILS
+26 SIDEVYGQKHILS

-77 KREYIKLNAVLSN
+77 ESEYIKLNAVLSN

-105 SNEKK
+105 ANSKK

-138 ILIGSTT
+138 VLIGSTT

-165 KNLEDED
+165 RNLEDID
-172 IREAV
+172 IKEAILK
-177 VNAIK
+177 AIM
-182 DKRGLGEEDIDVEDK
+182 DKRGLGENDIAVENE
-197 AIDLIVKFSHGDV
+197 AIDLIVKYSHGDV

-218 TSYLA
+218 A
-223 TQIDETKEKLT
+223 AFFVTQIDETKEKLT
-234 ITEETVKD
+234 ITEEIVKD
-242 VTTKQALNFDEDE
+242 VTSKQILNFDEDE

-268 GSDPN
+268 GSDTN

-280 RMLEAG
+280 RMLESG

-304 GLADPNA
+304 GLAEPEA
-311 LNIASSLLNIVEFIG
+311 INIASSLINIIEFIG

-336 VTIYLALCPKSNS
+336 VTIYLSLCPKSNS
-349 AYNAINKALKDVRNG
+349 AYKAIDSAIRDIRNG

-377 SASFDRK
+377 SASFDKK
-384 SNEDYKYP
+384 SEEEYKYP
-392 HDYPYHIIKQD
+392 HDFPYHIVKQD
-403 YLEKGIRK
+403 YLEKGIKK
-411 NYYEA
+411 NYYNP
-416 VEIGEER
+416 VDIGEER
-423 ELKKRYEW
+423 ELKKVYEW
-431 IIKHIYD
+431 IMNHIN